1 MSRNAGG
8 STGSARAA
16 KRRSGLE
23 HQRRIEVGF
32 GSAGAVLRRTAE
44 RLNMAKSE
52 VVREAVQEYGARVGR
67 LSEAERLRLLT
78 AFDEYVSRIPER
90 PLAEVEAELEEIRRA
105 RQRGGRAGGRAGR
118 RGDGRP

>member
-1 MSRNAGG
+1 MKH
-8 STGSARAA
+8 RATFT
-16 KRRSGLE
+16 LDDQTE
-23 HQRRIEVGF
+23 T
-32 GSAGAVLRRTAE
+32 VLRRTAE

-78 AFDEYVSRIPER
+78 AFDEYVCRSPER

-118 RGDGRP
+118 RGDGHR